1 MILFLVLIV
10 KHPSKADTG
19 NIPESKHTGK
29 EMKQENNIKKLHTER
44 KHHKQNPESFLR
56 HRSRKGIK
64 MKKQLLEAFNEMN
77 NTNFHH
83 LSNIKIYGYSKKE
96 ILDAYLRYEGIAGY
110 TEKILSVIDIINS
123 L

>member
-1 MILFLVLIV
+1 
-10 KHPSKADTG
+10 
-19 NIPESKHTGK
+19 
-29 EMKQENNIKKLHTER
+29 MKQENNIKKLHTEQ